1 MLRVR
6 RWNFVRNGAWRAV
19 SSGHP
24 AGGAAMAG
32 KDPKIEHL
40 RSIPIFSACGPGDLQ
55 RVAQLVDEVDIAD
68 GKVIMR
74 EGESGTEMYIIVSG
88 KARAEKGGRLINEF
102 GPGAVFG
109 EMSLISEGARTA
121 TVTADGPLVAFVVAH
136 REFHSLMDTH
146 PEFRMRILE
155 GLAAKV
161 RRLEENAVH

>member
-1 MLRVR
+1 
-6 RWNFVRNGAWRAV
+6 
-19 SSGHP
+19 
-24 AGGAAMAG
+24 MAG

-68 GKVIMR
+68 GQVIMR
-74 EGESGTEMYIIVSG
+74 EGEPATEMYIVVEG
-88 KARAEKGGRLINEF
+88 RARAERGGRRINEF

-109 EMSLISEGARTA
+109 EMSLIAEGPRTA
-121 TVTADGPLVAFVVAH
+121 TVVAEGPLRAFVVAH
-136 REFHSLMDTH
+136 REFHSLMDGH
-146 PEFRMRILE
+146 SEFRMRVLE

>member
-1 MLRVR
+1 
-6 RWNFVRNGAWRAV
+6 
-19 SSGHP
+19 
-24 AGGAAMAG
+24 MAG

-68 GKVIMR
+68 GQVIMR

-88 KARAEKGGRLINEF
+88 RARAERRGRTINEF

-109 EMSLISEGARTA
+109 EMSLIAEGSRTA
-121 TVTADGPLVAFVVAH
+121 TVIAEGPLRAFVVAH
-136 REFHSLMDTH
+136 REFHSLMDGY
-146 PEFRMRILE
+146 PAFRMRILE

-161 RRLEENAVH
+161 RELEEDAVH